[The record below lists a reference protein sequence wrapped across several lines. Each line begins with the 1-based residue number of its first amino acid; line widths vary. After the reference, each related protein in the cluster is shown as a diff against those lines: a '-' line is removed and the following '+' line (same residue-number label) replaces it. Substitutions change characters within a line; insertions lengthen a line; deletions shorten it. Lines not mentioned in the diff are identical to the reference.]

1 MDLEL
6 FSVMKINNGKGCRRA
21 GEKKDKNTRGKYQTF
36 PQKSRERT
44 AYMKLHL
51 GERIDNKLIYLEI
64 LCEEARLIS
73 SVYDHRNNTLQM
85 MFMTMM

>member
-1 MDLEL
+1 MGKAVAEQGKKGQKYEGKVPDL
-6 FSVMKINNGKGCRRA
+6 S
-21 GEKKDKNTRGKYQTF
+21 
-36 PQKSRERT
+36 QKSRERT